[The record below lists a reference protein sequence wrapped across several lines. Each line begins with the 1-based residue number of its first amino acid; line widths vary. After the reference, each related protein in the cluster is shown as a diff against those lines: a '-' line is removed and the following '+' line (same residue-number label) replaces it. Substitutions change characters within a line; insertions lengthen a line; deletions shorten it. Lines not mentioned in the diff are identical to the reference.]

1 VGNQGKRTREHYIHR
16 LSYTAQERIVGSFV
30 LVAVALLVWL
40 LITSQK
46 AQNIFE
52 DEITL
57 YGRMSQIQAVDEDTN
72 VVISGLNVGS
82 VTEVNID
89 DKNNAVIT
97 MSILKKY
104 QKLIRTNSVAEVL
117 NFKFALLGKSVI
129 EISIGSPSLPVIK
142 DGSTLEIQ
150 ESLNLVKLVGKVEP
164 VLATIQN
171 TINNINDIVES
182 IKPETIHTNI
192 NNIESI
198 SNDLKNISEQIS
210 KGRGTIGRAVYSQQM
225 EQDIKASI
233 TNLRKI
239 TEDTRTMLVQTQ
251 KLLKTLQT
259 QADEIP
265 EITGKVKPLIDEA
278 DKTIRATQQIWPL
291 SGSIPEDNRQTLIP
305 PGSSE

>member
-171 TINNINDIVES
+171 TINNINDIIES